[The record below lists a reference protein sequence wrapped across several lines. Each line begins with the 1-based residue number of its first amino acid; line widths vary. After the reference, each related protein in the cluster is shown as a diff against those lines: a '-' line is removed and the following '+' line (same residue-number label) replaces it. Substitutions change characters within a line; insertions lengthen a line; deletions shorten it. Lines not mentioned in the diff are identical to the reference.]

1 MLVTN
6 NDNDDTRQMSRPAWM
21 TDELEEEWV
30 EPEWEE
36 DGSEGAEI
44 SQRSQRSRRSAG
56 GSRVQRSPHVYGSVR
71 VASSSPGSSSDM
83 GGSMR
88 ERSVRDLLESAEGGK
103 RKASAPQEKG
113 AASGATVASADGSP
127 VLGTFLVREDV
138 APEPL
143 KVAPAAFGLRKS
155 GVKNFFSPLALE
167 RMFEPPSPPPDGNS
181 PKDPQP
187 TASSSPPT
195 SDTASTNTQEAAS
208 APTSATSTTPTSA
221 TLSKSP
227 SPGNTTPSPN
237 TFPARTPP
245 NGLSFPPSPSAA
257 SSSPYTSFNPSPSAG
272 RGPLGTFRLPHNP
285 HAPIRPSRLSE
296 SHLVKPYASF
306 EADETVSSRSSL
318 PKDILAD
325 ISEHIMPEPSTSQR
339 KFSASPSIQ
348 DLMGALDDDD
358 ERLTNDF
365 DFGDDEFVVGDDL
378 DAEDADGEADSI
390 LDVTSS
396 DVGRGDKTPQGGM
409 TRREPKPLLKA
420 ETQSEEGK
428 HLGKGKG
435 KAGHQPD
442 EIIDTDIPGL
452 ALFDGRKL
460 SGSYQFTFP
469 DPRNDGD
476 KGKPAATSPG
486 TPQKKEKDDRK
497 REREEERQRRH
508 ATRALLYPHDAL
520 RSITP
525 DVDSR
530 PSSRASTTQE
540 IDRSPSPYTDNS
552 PGPSNTTQASRSV
565 NLIQFSRD
573 DQRTP
578 SPNQVPRD
586 PRLKLFQF
594 HYDTFTRDHLSALVD
609 SIAVGSVGSSPSVK
623 LNTMEFRGEDPRAL
637 STPSDAV
644 RYAKKIKLTPP
655 EEYSDWDGS
664 QEAEESG
671 EQTEAGDNGEG
682 HLRPPSTAVS
692 ATQQEEQ
699 DQEQDMSTESSA
711 TDYRRRG
718 ADLMAQ
724 IRGEMSE
731 DEGDGSMRS
740 GSIRSASMRSGSLSV
755 RGGSMLIKSPQANL
769 AELATHLRAG
779 RESAVQDSIGQLT
792 ASIRAIRLGDQ
803 ARQDGLALN
812 RADMPQP
819 PTIMVSNAGAPNLP
833 RLRSNS
839 ASRVADEGQRIQP
852 QSSTSGPTRPHLA
865 PRHPSTSPARED
877 MNRFVSASSTVVSKS
892 TACSAGSFVK
902 HPGPP
907 ASVLSHSGSGV
918 RQIGPADLPA
928 EALPERIG
936 KMVYDREAMRW
947 RQERQEHTDGNL
959 SESSEDPFKD
969 FDSFRSNAGDD
980 RSDSAGSAPM
990 DEDDEQEESIRDD
1003 TLHLDMTTDIA
1014 EPVGLSVVEELPESG
1029 FEHDSDSAE
1038 EQSTIHPGP
1047 SPKSDSDVS
1056 LPQPSEPTPK
1066 AFPSSLSARSR
1077 PPELAVDTSINEPTT
1092 TRMPLR
1098 PALKSASTTPAPS
1111 LPTSRQST
1119 VDPATPMP
1127 GSAKNRRS
1135 VSFSDG
1141 RLTGKIRGLVARE
1154 EEESL
1159 NQSDATNLTLTPVTT
1174 EFSPSSRMKRIGNLL
1189 DELEDDSMLRSLSIA
1204 PYNQSSGESDEETTE
1219 HSDMVR
1225 GDPDVDPDVSRA
1237 PRTSS
1242 RARSDRAGS
1251 QRQSTVRSNATFLTE
1266 CSFGVAHDKL
1276 VQLITDV
1283 HPYQPYWE
1291 PLSEIDLS
1299 KKGIESLARLKEFL
1313 PNLDRLDVQGNELTY
1328 LSGIPMCLRE
1338 LNVAKNQLTSL
1349 TSYAHLANLEIL
1361 DISNNRIESVAQLK
1375 CLRHLRELS
1384 AAGNT
1389 ISDLSG
1395 IAQTTSLTKINLKGN
1410 CLKVLSLE
1418 DCSWPHVEHIDFSG
1432 NNMKSIVGLSGL
1444 TTLVTLNLGW
1454 ELAPALASSFININP
1469 IDHNGLSS
1477 LDIDGP
1483 LPRLRVL
1490 RLSDNKLTEL
1500 NCSPFTNLRTLY
1512 ADNNRLVSLRH
1523 ADKARRLENLSLR
1536 NQSGRGL
1543 HLSVAD
1549 IRDIKR
1555 MYLSGNPLDPGF
1567 LEVPCYNL
1575 IYLELAACRLSTL
1588 PSDLSKLVPNVR
1600 VLNLN
1605 YNFLSDVRPLDGLV
1619 RLRKLTIIGS
1629 RIKATKPLL
1638 RTLQSMKEIE
1648 MLDFRMNPFSLG
1660 WYLPLL
1666 VRDIPGALQP
1676 SETTGKHDAPWS
1688 DLDVKFRRD
1697 LPDELYIGRLAYRGL
1712 IMRVCT
1718 QLRIM
1723 DGIEITTPERAKA
1736 QKLLAGIEKSHR
1748 AKVSASS
1755 KD

>member
-396 DVGRGDKTPQGGM
+396 D
-409 TRREPKPLLKA
+409 
-420 ETQSEEGK
+420 SEEGK

-609 SIAVGSVGSSPSVK
+609 SIAVGSVGVR
-623 LNTMEFRGEDPRAL
+623 LVL
-637 STPSDAV
+637 SDAV

-1361 DISNNRIESVAQLK
+1361 DISNNRIESVAQH
-1375 CLRHLRELS
+1375 CRVVRSDDTCDTEPRSQRPQLS
-1384 AAGNT
+1384 
-1389 ISDLSG
+1389 
-1395 IAQTTSLTKINLKGN
+1395 
-1410 CLKVLSLE
+1410 
-1418 DCSWPHVEHIDFSG
+1418 
-1432 NNMKSIVGLSGL
+1432 
-1444 TTLVTLNLGW
+1444 
-1454 ELAPALASSFININP
+1454 
-1469 IDHNGLSS
+1469 
-1477 LDIDGP
+1477 DIDGP

-1575 IYLELAACRLSTL
+1575 IYSSLLHAACLHCPRTSQNWSPTFAF
-1588 PSDLSKLVPNVR
+1588 
-1600 VLNLN
+1600 LNLN

-1666 VRDIPGALQP
+1666 VQP